1 MADNKKN
8 TITSKLL
15 DLLSKTKDALIAD
28 LETEFISVREAIE
41 KAEETNSSTDKDT
54 LFNLEN
60 KINGAINIV
69 DAVFA
74 KVGYDISHYENL
86 NELKKTVISLVGIID
101 GIAKDIKDVVEKSE
115 SEGLNADNVADFLE
129 AILPHIQ
136 SILKLIK
143 DLSDTE
149 WNEVEKECGAAL
161 VSIGEKAESQFLTKD
176 FARRI
181 LDHILITLLKNAK
194 DVFSDEIE
202 FVRMSA
208 NQFTSGIVD
217 EFSKVKENAYSLGG
231 DLKKEVNA
239 LLNETLTEYND
250 IKDRI
255 AKNISELQNVKLPS
269 VDDIK
274 NYIGGD
280 SYEKL
285 ARAFSITYSILDFLG
300 VVREK
305 RITLKLPNSFKG
317 IIEKVEKGINQGGSS
332 LENVVNNLSNKIE
345 SASAT
350 LNTEIG
356 EAQDALVNAVQD
368 ASTLVSNETTKL
380 IESMDKDLQITKE
393 LTGLSVSAIGAV
405 NNQLNLLYNESEGL
419 VDKLNETSGKLCQ
432 EAVGKLNC
440 ANLVISGICTDVTS
454 QLEEIK
460 NFTYPINI
468 VTIDWSSIEMLFTR
482 PIKHFKSLYPINNVD
497 DAENLMR
504 RIMGILHQLN
514 SDIPDFDS
522 LRCLLESL
530 LKKLQKRMMILIGEI
545 KDNAEKEIEK
555 IKKAFQPI
563 ITTIRRVIEILREIA
578 IALKN
583 RLYTVLNDVKGELAF
598 AMNNV
603 EDIINGVLDDIKKIN
618 FDTQSKE
625 IKDFFNNVDNTIK
638 TIGHNAESAV
648 QGVGESTSQYVDSLT
663 KEWLEAQRRPNINL
677 PEIVQRTLVE
687 PVMNCVADII
697 YNIPSIKLKNPIPL
711 STIYALHGDI
721 MALQTQVGK
730 GFEVEGKRIWIS
742 DFLPSTLVSV
752 KFPSLDITDE
762 AGRIIETQLQAW
774 SYSVLSSIKSVT
786 SPSTWEK
793 RMNSIVTQ
801 LQAEFQNDLKNITGL
816 MSKDGIN
823 RLLEDSS
830 SVKKQLAKNLQITD
844 YITIIQNTL
853 SDVILPNPE
862 YFFDSLKQVLSN
874 IITELICLV
883 KEKID
888 KVNEYIANV
897 KEQINAIGNIDSSQI
912 EERIKSELGK
922 IGSCAD
928 KITQRAIEIWNNI
941 LDLINNIKEYV
952 KELEEYLTKDVV
964 SIIQNTL
971 KSDLSDLRDRLEDYI
986 KTILSNLAGE
996 VWERVKAEIIS
1007 PILNFIK
1014 ERISYIV
1021 RKYVKSA
1028 LFSEIEKIMVIDPA
1042 IIKTLNIPS
1051 IYELNSAICNF
1062 KNNIP
1067 ALRDKTDLSEIVEY
1081 IQNNKNTIQNNSI
1094 TIASSAENLCDELKN
1109 KSKEEWGS
1117 IIENVIKNK
1126 QIDIVAIPSEFIL
1139 WMYSLV
1145 KSSMEFVQSD
1155 MKGADIIKLVVAIY
1169 KGIPDEIKDPIK
1181 NEIISIKD
1189 KIADILPSL
1198 PSSSDGFLSKLGKN
1212 MSCNYDLDNKFC
1224 NVTLLDL
1231 KTKEKDKDKDKLNAS
1246 LLIQLFMFVGTYG
1259 KDDDKDSTSS
1269 YKEINKNNNDEVKVV
1284 GGEDDEDDD
1293 SNTAIYFMIYLGG
1306 NLSFNISIGEK
1317 HLLTIEA
1324 SGNIGEEVQ
1333 SNDPGVSSKSIGF
1346 CLTPKT
1352 DENPSYF
1359 HGFGS
1364 TKSLGGLFSLCF
1376 ERKEEG
1382 KDDKLSI
1389 LKTKYVDINIRN
1401 YRQMVY
1407 ALYNTAY
1414 PVLVKEHIKNLG
1426 DKVDGFTA
1434 GYYGSIEDFEFILK
1448 IRQNEFFKSF
1458 LKDDISSTVQLFL
1471 LYDYKKGFEINGG
1484 LNCHFDI
1491 DCDNLK
1497 LGALTLHG
1505 LGLDI
1510 GSSKFDWGTFEF
1522 QIGSIFDLNFGPIA
1536 FSFENLG
1543 IGFDLNF
1550 IKPDFSLGDWDFSS
1564 KFKFP
1569 TGIGISLDTDV
1580 VKGSGLISYDTATG
1594 ELMGCLDINVI
1605 NKFGISAFVL
1615 ADLGTV
1621 EGHSFSFVALI
1632 STHFNPGIPLGMG
1645 FSLTGIGGCL
1655 GLMRMIDRQAVT
1667 TAVRQGTLGS
1677 VFFVENLK
1685 EHLSEMKASA
1695 LAIFPYKKD
1704 QFFLG
1709 LLGQISYSPVLS
1721 CDFGLMLQLPNP
1733 TEIIIVGSL
1742 KVSISGSS
1750 VIRIN
1755 VLFAGGINFKE
1766 GMWFDASIIDSEIV
1780 GIKLEGDMSFRL
1792 FWGGQTKGFLL
1803 SIGGFHPCYNPEP
1816 GMLVSDMKRI
1826 SMKLDYSILKI
1837 GLQTYLAITSNSFQ
1851 IGARLDLQIGWKKFG
1866 ITGYAGFDALFQF
1879 DPFMFMF
1886 GAECGV
1892 AVRCGSWKLM
1902 SIDLSLKVSGPSPWH
1917 VSGNAKFKFLFI
1929 PIHVSFSVE
1938 WGKKTPQLPNKTICV
1953 LELLTTEMKNSMNWI
1968 AEKTS
1973 SYSED
1978 NEVVIKR
1985 GGTVYDDDN
1994 GYSEDNE
2001 VEIKSSDNK
2010 DVLLIQ
2016 PFESL
2021 SFNQNIVPLC
2031 KDNDDDKYLD
2041 LCNNAVPTDYNWIY
2055 IDSVQ
2060 FGDKCIKNYEKL
2072 ENDFAPSLYYNM
2084 TQKEKLS
2091 SPSYEKHVSG
2101 FSVNVGNMRKTA
2113 QMGADDWTLDRE
2125 YNVLIRKKET
2135 SVSTSNDKS
2144 VTTKKATTRRA
2155 LRKSSN
2161 TTSALNAV
2169 NISDEKKQSLSLII
2183 GSLLNVNNI
2192 IFGSVMYR
2200 ASNYAIGHSK
2210 LGYVIRDK
2218 RSFDRYVKLLD
2229 EIKNK

>member
-419 VDKLNETSGKLCQ
+419 VDKLNKRSAELCQ
-432 EAVGKLNC
+432 EAVRNFGG

-545 KDNAEKEIEK
+545 KDNAEEEIKK

-583 RLYTVLNDVKGELAF
+583 RLYTVLNDVKGELTL
-598 AMNNV
+598 AMNNA
-603 EDIINGVLDDIKKIN
+603 EDIINDVLDDIKKIN
-618 FDTQSKE
+618 FDTQGEE
-625 IKDFFNNVDNTIK
+625 IKAFFSNVDKTIEK
-638 TIGHNAESAV
+638 IGHNAESAV

-663 KEWLEAQRRPNINL
+663 EEWLEAQRRPNINL

-730 GFEVEGKRIWIS
+730 GFEVEGKKIWIS

-752 KFPSLDITDE
+752 EFPSLDITDE

-888 KVNEYIANV
+888 KVNDYIANV
-897 KEQINAIGNIDSSQI
+897 KKQINAIGNIDSSQI

-941 LDLINNIKEYV
+941 LDLINNIKEYI
-952 KELEEYLTKDVV
+952 KELEEYFNDKKENVVNKIKNTLNSDLTK
-964 SIIQNTL
+964 
-971 KSDLSDLRDRLEDYI
+971 LRDQVKDYI

-1028 LFSEIEKIMVIDPA
+1028 LFSEINKIMVIDPA

-1094 TIASSAENLCDELKN
+1094 TIVSSAENLCDELKN

-1231 KTKEKDKDKDKLNAS
+1231 KTKEKDKDKLNAS

-1317 HLLTIEA
+1317 HLLKIEA

-1434 GYYGSIEDFEFILK
+1434 GYYGSIEDFEFVLK

-1471 LYDYKKGFEINGG
+1471 LYDYKKGFQINGG

-1497 LGALTLHG
+1497 LGSLTLHG
-1505 LGLDI
+1505 LGLDF

-1695 LAIFPYKKD
+1695 MAIFPYKKD
-1704 QFFLG
+1704 QFFVG

-1816 GMLVSDMKRI
+1816 GMLVSGMKRL
-1826 SMKLDYSILKI
+1826 SMKLDYGILYI

-1851 IGARLDLQIGWKKFG
+1851 IGARLDLKIGWKKFG

-1886 GAECGV
+1886 DAECGV

-1902 SIDLSLKVSGPSPWH
+1902 SIDLSLKVSGPAPWH
-1917 VSGNAKFKFLFI
+1917 VSGKAKFKFLFI
-1929 PIHVSFSVE
+1929 PIHVSFTVE
-1938 WGKKTPQLPNKTICV
+1938 WGKKTPQLSKKTIRV
-1953 LELLTTEMKNSMNWI
+1953 LELLSAEMKNTMNW
-1968 AEKTS
+1968 TTNNS
-1973 SYSED
+1973 SSFAED
-1978 NEVVIKR
+1978 NEVVIEKL
-1985 GGTVYDDDN
+1985 
-1994 GYSEDNE
+1994 DNE
-2001 VEIKSSDNK
+2001 DH
-2010 DVLLIQ
+2010 LLIQ

-2021 SFNQNIVPLC
+2021 SFNQNIVPLNRNS
-2031 KDNDDDKYLD
+2031 NDEKHLD
-2041 LCNNAVPTDYNWIY
+2041 LCNNAVPSDCNWVY
-2055 IDSVQ
+2055 IKNIQ
-2060 FGDKCIKNYEKL
+2060 FDDECVSNYEKL

-2113 QMGADDWTLDRE
+2113 QCEDKGWGSWTLDRE
-2125 YNVLIRKKET
+2125 YKITIRKTNTT
-2135 SVSTSNDKS
+2135 STNASNSNSTT
-2144 VTTKKATTRRA
+2144 TTKTA
-2155 LRKSSN
+2155 LRKARLSKAKTSSIQ
-2161 TTSALNAV
+2161 TTTA
-2169 NISDEKKQSLSLII
+2169 ISDEQKRSLELLI
-2183 GSLLNVNNI
+2183 GSLQKVNNI
-2192 IFGSVMYR
+2192 LITSIISCAVNNSF
-2200 ASNYAIGHSK
+2200 GHSK
-2210 LGYVIRDK
+2210 LGYVIKDK
-2218 RSFDRYVKLLD
+2218 NAFDRYVKLLD